1 MLGQAEFRSPFL
13 DEDVVDYVFQ
23 TRLDWRVIGKKRL
36 FPHLPPGYEKAK
48 NKIGFSSKMRQEFVN
63 MTTSLEKREELV
75 RVFKD
80 SSLVNNIMK
89 GDHLGHKYRIAV
101 VARWIKTFL

>member
-1 MLGQAEFRSPFL
+1 
-13 DEDVVDYVFQ
+13 
-23 TRLDWRVIGKKRL
+23 
-36 FPHLPPGYEKAK
+36 
-48 NKIGFSSKMRQEFVN
+48 
-63 MTTSLEKREELV
+63 MTTVRKGEELV